1 MYQFTND
8 DDTSMQ
14 DHANTSNFVCQMLN
28 ADEKLS
34 GEEQTLLLASLNSQ
48 KLYNNI
54 AIFAQ
59 LGGRIT
65 LEQTLVALK
74 ENNWFVVK
82 VWGAGWTYVPL

>member
-74 ENNWFVVK
+74 ENN
-82 VWGAGWTYVPL
+82 